1 MASRSCLWNGL
12 TGMSH
17 YHHVAVVRKLPCTV
31 RSPMNKRGGGWLST
45 HAHQEP
51 APAGGAGGAQ
61 DDDEPPTTTTTP
73 GGKDVTT
80 HAYRLL
86 SSLFAHSKTLVR
98 CRLN

>member
-1 MASRSCLWNGL
+1 
-12 TGMSH
+12 MSH
-17 YHHVAVVRKLPCTV
+17 FHHVAVVRRIPCPV

-51 APAGGAGGAQ
+51 APAGGAAGAQ
-61 DDDEPPTTTTTP
+61 NDDDEAPTS
-73 GGKDVTT
+73 KDATA

-98 CRLN
+98 